1 LVRSWN
7 RRRERLGFVMCLG
20 EVGRVVRL
28 LDERR
33 AVVGLAGRE
42 ITAVLDVVLAEGGT
56 VVPGDVVVVSMGM
69 VLAVTDESELVG
81 TPSTGRERR

>member
-1 LVRSWN
+1 
-7 RRRERLGFVMCLG
+7 MCLG

-33 AVVGLAGRE
+33 AVVGLSGRE
-42 ITAVLDVVLAEGGT
+42 VTAVLDVVLAEGRA
-56 VVPGDVVVVSMGM
+56 VVPGDAVVVSMGM

-81 TPSTGRERR
+81 TSSIVRE

>member
-1 LVRSWN
+1 
-7 RRRERLGFVMCLG
+7 MCLG

-33 AVVGLAGRE
+33 AVVGLSGRE
-42 ITAVLDVVLAEGGT
+42 VTAVLDVVLAEGGA
-56 VVPGDVVVVSMGM
+56 VVPGDVVVVSMGL

-81 TPSTGRERR
+81 TRSMGRE